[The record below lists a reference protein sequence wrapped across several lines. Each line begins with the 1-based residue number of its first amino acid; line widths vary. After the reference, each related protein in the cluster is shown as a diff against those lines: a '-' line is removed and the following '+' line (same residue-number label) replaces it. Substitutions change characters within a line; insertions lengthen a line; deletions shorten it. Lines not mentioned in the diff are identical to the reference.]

1 MADSV
6 AAVSMG
12 ALVSGNRIVYAKRL
26 RDKGER
32 ATTRY
37 HSQEFPRSAS
47 DGEMT
52 APPYG
57 KQHWRRREIFGSARR
72 ITVTFSGLTQ
82 ACLLYNN
89 FK

>member
-52 APPYG
+52 APPDTENSTGDGAKYL
-57 KQHWRRREIFGSARR
+57 A
-72 ITVTFSGLTQ
+72 
-82 ACLLYNN
+82 LLDA
-89 FK
+89 